1 LLYLFVR
8 VSVGVV
14 SSLPQRWTL
23 AVARAGAWIAWRLD
37 ARHRAIGRENLDH
50 AFGDTLSTEE
60 KDGIILG
67 CYRNITQSAV
77 EIFHVRRFVRQGRE
91 REFLEIEGEA
101 HLRKALETSGAAILV
116 SGHMGNWEIMP
127 IGARL
132 AGAPLHSIATP
143 RRNPRLE
150 AYLVRV
156 RESLGQRIVLKSGAF
171 GEAMRFLREGKSIGV
186 LIDQNQRKAG
196 IFVDFFGRKASTTH
210 GAAVLARRSGAP
222 IVPTCIWRLSGTN
235 RHRQVFYRP
244 ILPDGKA
251 DAKKDIR
258 RMTQEYTTWFEEQI
272 RETPE
277 FWLWVHR
284 RWKTRPPEE
293 KASQI

>member
-8 VSVGVV
+8 LSVGVV
-14 SSLPQRWTL
+14 SNLPQRWTL
-23 AVARAGAWIAWRLD
+23 AVARAGGWIAWRLD
-37 ARHRAIGRENLDH
+37 ARHRAIGRENLDR

-77 EIFHVRRFVRQGRE
+77 EIIHMRRFVRQGRE

-101 HLRKALETSGAAILV
+101 QIRKALDASGAAIFV
-116 SGHMGNWEIMP
+116 SGHMGNWEMLP

-150 AYLVRV
+150 AYIVRV
-156 RESLGQRIVLKSGAF
+156 RESLGQRIVLKRGAF

-186 LIDQNQRKAG
+186 LIDQNQRRAG

-210 GAAVLARRSGAP
+210 GPALLARRSGAP
-222 IVPTCIWRLSGTN
+222 IVPTWIQRLPGTN
-235 RHRQVFYRP
+235 RHRQIFGEP
-244 ILPDGKA
+244 ILPDAKA

-258 RMTQEYTTWFEEQI
+258 RMTQEYTTRFEERI

-277 FWLWVHR
+277 LWLWVHR
-284 RWKTRPPEE
+284 RWRTRPPEE
-293 KASQI
+293 RESRT